1 MRTHRSIDK
10 ILQNIDKSKYTV
22 PEEFPYEQAREL
34 FKNPEVDDSVE
45 ISWNMQ
51 IDEEGI
57 VSYLCGEK
65 GFAEDRIRNG
75 VKKLRG
81 ARGRSTQ
88 GRLDGFF
95 SVVKKEGGSGGAGG
109 SAAKKP
115 KVEEK
120 KGKGKGGGGKKGF
133 YKGK

>member
-1 MRTHRSIDK
+1 MRTHRSIEK
-10 ILQNIDKSKYTV
+10 ILANIDKAKYTV
-22 PEEFPYEQAREL
+22 PDEFPYEQARGL
-34 FKNPEVDDSVE
+34 FKDPDVDHDVE
-45 ISWNMQ
+45 IAWNMQ

-57 VSYLCGEK
+57 VGYLCGEK

-81 ARGRSTQ
+81 AKGRSTQ

-95 SVVKKEGGSGGAGG
+95 SVVKKEGGTSAGG